1 MGCMGLEMELWE
13 VAQLPQQKTQVPHLP
28 SIVTKQLQSTCTA
41 LAVVRHHS
49 GCMSTSQHGQVCPQ
63 GTRSTRSLW
72 DLHKAQ
78 SRTDS
83 CSVSTHPMQPFS
95 RRFAPAVLQLS
106 MNCPVQ
112 MRAAGTGA
120 TCKHLGR
127 AQSTSVPLIWGWRLS
142 SSLLGPAPSQ
152 THLNELG
159 DRMCGAGKA
168 EHCKACNQHEGELSS
183 AAQCRVC
190 TELQGG
196 ECGIVTVGAEGQH
209 WGGEAG
215 AVGSI
220 GLEG

>member
-1 MGCMGLEMELWE
+1 MHGAGDGALGSGTAAPAENTGAPPPQYCHQTAAEHLHCTGCGEAPFWLYEHISARPGL
-13 VAQLPQQKTQVPHLP
+13 PPGHQKHQIPLG
-28 SIVTKQLQSTCTA
+28 S
-41 LAVVRHHS
+41 
-49 GCMSTSQHGQVCPQ
+49 PQ
-63 GTRSTRSLW
+63 GTELC
-72 DLHKAQ
+72 
-78 SRTDS
+78 RTDS

-112 MRAAGTGA
+112 MHAAGIGA

-152 THLNELG
+152 MHLNELG

-168 EHCKACNQHEGELSS
+168 EHCKECNQHEGELSS